1 MTKSEF
7 FQQLSEMKVTVPF
20 YMYSEEAAEA
30 FCRLNQQRLW
40 QARPEGVVPQRPMDE
55 DRALS
60 IFKAA
65 AAEGRR
71 ELTTRESLEVL
82 TPAACALAAAAWL
95 TAKKKPLSSPP
106 AWATPLS

>member
-1 MTKSEF
+1 
-7 FQQLSEMKVTVPF
+7 MKVTVPF

-65 AAEGRR
+65 AAEAAANSQRANP
-71 ELTTRESLEVL
+71 SKYL
-82 TPAACALAAAAWL
+82 TPAACAPAAAAWL
-95 TAKKKPLSSPP
+95 TAKQKPLSSPP
-106 AWATPLS
+106 AWATQ